1 LIETIHEIEFELTD
15 ELAEEF
21 ARVLVGREMLGG
33 WRRMLPAAVFVI
45 LAATAIVLL
54 GLQGWITP
62 AVASVL
68 LLVLAFPVGFAMV
81 RRRYAHQMAMWG
93 TMLPFRG
100 VDRTVRVRFS
110 HERVHMETS
119 VADGGGTWNELH
131 ELVIFPEFW
140 LLRFVTGV
148 QIALPRA
155 VLSAELDAFIR
166 RKADE
171 ARALVRE
178 A

>member
-1 LIETIHEIEFELTD
+1 MIQTLHEVEFELTD
-15 ELAEEF
+15 ELAAEF
-21 ARVLVGREMLGG
+21 ARVLVGREMYGG
-33 WRRMLPAAVFVI
+33 WRRTLPWALAVF
-45 LAATAIVLL
+45 LLGAAIVVL

-68 LLVLAFPVGFAMV
+68 LLILAFPVGIALV
-81 RRRYAHQMAMWG
+81 RRRSMHQMAMWA

-100 VDRTVRVRFS
+100 TDRTVRIRFS

-119 VADGGGTWNELH
+119 ADEGGGAWSELH

-148 QIALPRA
+148 QIALPRSG
-155 VLSAELDAFIR
+155 LSSELVA
-166 RKADE
+166 
-171 ARALVRE
+171 
-178 A
+178 